1 MQRKGV
7 LALLAHR
14 LGLFAGLIAGCGRD
28 TVQIVRL
35 EHQRVVVVL
44 GEDILSE
51 FHRRQRQLAVDG
63 LQAGFLFGVE
73 QRPGAHEL
81 AVGLLQQTALFGV
94 EFQRGAAVI
103 DGLHPLEELFVQEY
117 LVGMR
122 RQQRHHLLLQG
133 LHPFVG
139 FGGAEHAEN
148 QLGLR
153 EHLPRIVVGEDDVLE
168 RRRVVVR
175 RDGVDLG
182 VVQRHAA
189 LQSGQE
195 MRGNDPVERRHPVG
209 SVPLGEKGIFAHG
222 FIRLA
227 GGE

>member
-1 MQRKGV
+1 
-7 LALLAHR
+7 
-14 LGLFAGLIAGCGRD
+14 
-28 TVQIVRL
+28 
-35 EHQRVVVVL
+35 
-44 GEDILSE
+44 
-51 FHRRQRQLAVDG
+51 
-63 LQAGFLFGVE
+63 
-73 QRPGAHEL
+73 
-81 AVGLLQQTALFGV
+81 
-94 EFQRGAAVI
+94 
-103 DGLHPLEELFVQEY
+103 
-117 LVGMR
+117 MR
-122 RQQRHHLLLQG
+122 RQQRHHLLLQR
-133 LHPFVG
+133 LHL
-139 FGGAEHAEN
+139 GGVLRSAEHVED
-148 QLGLR
+148 QLRLC

-168 RRRVVVR
+168 RRLVVVR